1 MCSWLFDEYFLF
13 WNIGNMLEKLLGPT
27 KPVHLYFIPS
37 ILLFYIQ
44 QAVDQFILVSH
55 EDNFYIYDYLILN
68 GWLYGA

>member
-1 MCSWLFDEYFLF
+1 
-13 WNIGNMLEKLLGPT
+13 MLEKLLGPT